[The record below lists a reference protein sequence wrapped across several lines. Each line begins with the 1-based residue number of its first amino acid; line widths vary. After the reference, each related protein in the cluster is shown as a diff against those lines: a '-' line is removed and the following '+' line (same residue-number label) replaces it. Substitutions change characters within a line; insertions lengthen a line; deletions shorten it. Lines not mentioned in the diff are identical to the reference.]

1 MDRVTSMTA
10 FATIV
15 AAGSFTGAARRLNM
29 SPAMVTNHVRALEE
43 RLGARL
49 LNRTT
54 RKLSLTEAGQAY
66 FEQCAVILA
75 EIEAADSSVAELHA
89 KPQGRLRLNAA
100 NVLAHAMAPLIGGFN
115 AAYPDITVELSATDR
130 MVDLVED
137 GVDVAIRFNQPPDS
151 GVIVRRLG
159 QFRVIL
165 CAAPAY
171 LEKHGAPQEPGEL
184 AQHCCI
190 AYTYR
195 GFDRLTREW
204 TLTGPEGEVTVRIS
218 GKLHTNS
225 PETLLTAALD
235 GGGIAMALGGA
246 VEWALGSGRLVRV
259 LPEYHL
265 GEFPIIALYP
275 HRRHVSAKVRCFVDF
290 AAQHF
295 ARNPSYRSGDARPY
309 RARQVEPARR
319 MTAAN
324 A

>member
-1 MDRVTSMTA
+1 MDRVTSMRA
-10 FATIV
+10 FATVV
-15 AAGSFTGAARRLNM
+15 AAGSFAAAAQRLKL

-54 RKLSLTEAGQAY
+54 RKLSLTEAGKGY
-66 FEQCAVILA
+66 FEQCGLILA
-75 EIEAADSSVAELHA
+75 QIEAADSSVAELHA
-89 KPQGRLRLNAA
+89 KPQGKLRLNAA
-100 NVLAHAMAPLIGGFN
+100 SVLAHSMAPLIGGFN
-115 AAYPDITVELSATDR
+115 AAYPDITVELSTTDR
-130 MVDLVED
+130 MIDLVEE
-137 GVDVAIRFNQPPDS
+137 GVDVAIRFNRPPDS
-151 GVIVRRLG
+151 SVIVRRLG

-171 LEKHGAPQEPGEL
+171 LEKHGAPHEPGEL

-190 AYTYR
+190 AYMYR

-204 TLTGPEGEVTVRIS
+204 TLTGPKGEVTVRIS

-225 PETLLTAALD
+225 LETLLTAALD
-235 GGGIAMALGGA
+235 GRGIAMALGGT
-246 VEWALGSGRLVRV
+246 VERALGSGRLVRV

-275 HRRHVSAKVRCFVDF
+275 HRQHLSAKVRCFVDF

-295 ARNPSYRSGDARPY
+295 AQNPHYQSGDAKLY
-309 RARQVEPARR
+309 RTRQVERR
-319 MTAAN
+319 AG
-324 A
+324 